1 MANHVEKW
9 MPVTSFRKQKEIRTK
24 GECSI
29 SFYKGNGGKKT
40 TSKSFVNSP
49 NPSLGRPN
57 QYSHQF
63 LVTHVRLAG
72 FTNKCAEYIA
82 KGLIVDNFFPE
93 NMIDEEA
100 CMLLDEASLKEMVPA
115 VGPRKK
121 FMKKLEEEK
130 VF

>member
-1 MANHVEKW
+1 MTRICKPISCSANLSH
-9 MPVTSFRKQKEIRTK
+9 
-24 GECSI
+24 
-29 SFYKGNGGKKT
+29 
-40 TSKSFVNSP
+40 
-49 NPSLGRPN
+49 PSLIYTSLCRPN

-72 FTNKCAEYIA
+72 FTNKCEEYIA

-100 CMLLDEASLKEMVPA
+100 FMLLDEASLKEMVPA